1 MTKLFNPKKKV
12 IYLLSVIFINILLNS
27 YEKEQDFNC
36 IVSYGNF
43 KISEIDLDD
52 FDQIKIYVES
62 DVVIK
67 QGSKSKIQL
76 EGNVTLV
83 DSIYSTV
90 ENNKLIVELK
100 SPYCN
105 PDIPLKISITTP
117 SLKKLAIN

>member
-1 MTKLFNPKKKV
+1 MHSSKNDGEV
-12 IYLLSVIFINILLNS
+12 LLERWEGRCQRGCRRPSEGGRVHGGRLI
-27 YEKEQDFNC
+27 
-36 IVSYGNF
+36 F

-83 DSIYSTV
+83 DSIYSNV

>member
-1 MTKLFNPKKKV
+1 MRKNKILIVLFPMV
-12 IYLLSVIFINILLNS
+12 I
-27 YEKEQDFNC
+27 
-36 IVSYGNF
+36 F

-83 DSIYSTV
+83 DSIYSNV
-90 ENNKLIVELK
+90 
-100 SPYCN
+100 
-105 PDIPLKISITTP
+105 
-117 SLKKLAIN
+117 